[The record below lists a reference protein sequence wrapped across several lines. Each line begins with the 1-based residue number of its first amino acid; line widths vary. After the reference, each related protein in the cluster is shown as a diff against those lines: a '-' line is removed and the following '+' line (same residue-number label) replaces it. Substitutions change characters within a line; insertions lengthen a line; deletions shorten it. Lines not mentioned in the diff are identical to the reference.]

1 MAERRVI
8 LSDIGDVVV
17 SYDNSRT
24 VRALAP
30 YCSVAPEDIRRIL
43 FSKPEG
49 GLAWS
54 YCRGDFDTPT
64 FRRVAMN
71 KIGCVG
77 NCSDEEFDLAFRR
90 IFTPNDDVVEL
101 WKRLRGRGAIIVAVS
116 DVEELRHWE
125 LQKMGIMDLF
135 DGAVLSYVEK
145 EIKPSEHMI
154 RRALEIAGAEPEEA
168 VFVDDI
174 AEHLPPAEALG
185 VSTYNYVDFE
195 GMREF
200 LKDKGIE

>member
-24 VRALAP
+24 VAALTP
-30 YCSVAPEDIRRIL
+30 HCSLPPEEIRRLL
-43 FSKPEG
+43 FSKQDG
-49 GLAWS
+49 GLAWA
-54 YCRGDFDTPT
+54 YCRGDYDTET
-64 FRRVAMN
+64 FRRVAMR
-71 KIGCVG
+71 KVGCADS
-77 NCSDEEFDLAFRR
+77 CSEEEFDLAFRR
-90 IFTPNDDVVEL
+90 IFEPNEKVIEL
-101 WKRLRGRGAIIVAVS
+101 WKRLRSSGVVIVAVS
-116 DVEELRHWE
+116 DVEELRLWE

-154 RRALEIAGAEPEEA
+154 RRALEIAGAGPEEA

-174 AEHLPPAEALG
+174 AEHLPPAEKLG
-185 VSTYNYVDFE
+185 VNTHRYDGF
-195 GMREF
+195 GGLKTF
-200 LKDKGIE
+200 LERNGIR